1 MQTNALI
8 ISQIRTLGKY
18 VQDDNLITDRFI
30 YNTAKTNGS
39 ILLKREMDRRKL
51 LTSDNVF
58 QALEGIEMVKTLATE
73 LGITNYVAKSRNPL
87 PSIEEGLYSYLI
99 QGVFNIENSEEIY
112 PTSIREAI
120 NHSKLRVKSNSSYYF
135 IKDSYLYILNS
146 DIKAVNM
153 YAYFTEDVK
162 ATSCTSMYDREFRF
176 PPYLLS
182 SLYKMVNE
190 TLTNY
195 QRTGVDLEDDN
206 RPEERQT

>member
-30 YNTAKTNGS
+30 YNTAKVNAS

-58 QALEGIEMVKTLATE
+58 QSLEGIEMVKSLGTE
-73 LGITNYVAKSRNPL
+73 LGINNYVAKSKEPL
-87 PSIEEGLYSYLI
+87 PNIEEGLYSYLI

-112 PTSIREAI
+112 PTSMREAI
-120 NHSKLRVKSNSSYYF
+120 NYSKLRIKSNSTYYF
-135 IKDSYLYILNS
+135 IKDRYLYILNS
-146 DIKAVNM
+146 DVKAVNM
-153 YAYFTEDVK
+153 YAYFTEDIK
-162 ATSCTSMYDREFRF
+162 AKACVSMYDREFRF

-182 SLYKMVNE
+182 SLYEMVNR
-190 TLTNY
+190 TLINY

-206 RPEERQT
+206 RAEEKQG